1 MKYKEYKKM
10 VLKDLTVKK
19 EYDALQ
25 REFDAAQAKIDEKKC
40 QVVDD
45 LSKHTRK
52 YK

>member
-1 MKYKEYKKM
+1 MGSSQ
-10 VLKDLTVKK
+10 DSTVKK

-25 REFDAAQAKIDEKKC
+25 HEFDAAQAKIDAKKC

-45 LSKHTRK
+45 LSKHTHK